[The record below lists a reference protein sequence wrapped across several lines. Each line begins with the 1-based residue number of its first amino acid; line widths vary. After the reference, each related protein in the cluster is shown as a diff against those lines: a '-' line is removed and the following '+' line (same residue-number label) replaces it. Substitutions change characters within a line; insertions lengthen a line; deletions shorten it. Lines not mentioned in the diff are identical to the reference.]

1 MGLALSAPA
10 MNNNPESRAFAP
22 SYPGADHTGQSGQ
35 VEPAQMDDD
44 DDDDTAST
52 GEDSA
57 IGAAVPCNPSD
68 MWQDLSKVAK
78 WRAEGSNTGTTGNTY
93 YRTGSD
99 DFLHTNGTHSSGA
112 LGYHARPGLDSYRP
126 VQNGF
131 LNRETVSS
139 LVARYAQRF
148 HPYLPLVPS
157 RYFDPAAL
165 DAFATSEQH
174 LLTAVLT
181 VASKDL
187 VNMPHVHEVCATYM
201 VDLISGI
208 SRGAECDVDAVE
220 GLLIIAEWEPQG
232 LLPRIEDVGR
242 GDEDR
247 AAWMHVGIAIRA
259 GYYLGLDKTSFRD
272 DATVE
277 SESYKR
283 KRLAWT
289 CCYISDRLI
298 SVRIGRAFWSRG
310 PGPTADFE
318 ASDFPSLISG
328 ASTDDDYAQI
338 LLATMKLTQLYGNV
352 HEVLYTGMRTSYQR
366 MLTGDYVKYVDD
378 FRKDIQHWYDK
389 WKTLNCKSKI
399 TSIGQRSAMA
409 DSISGI
415 RFLAY

>member
-1 MGLALSAPA
+1 MKNDS
-10 MNNNPESRAFAP
+10 NNNNHAESRSFAT
-22 SYPGADHTGQSGQ
+22 SYVGPNHAGQTDH
-35 VEPAQMDDD
+35 VEATHMDG
-44 DDDDTAST
+44 DDTAST
-52 GEDSA
+52 ADSP

-78 WRAEGSNTGTTGNTY
+78 YRSEGSTAAAAGNAY
-93 YRTGSD
+93 YRGASGNVV
-99 DFLHTNGTHSSGA
+99 HGNGTHGTGTHGY
-112 LGYHARPGLDSYRP
+112 LGTSGLDSYRP
-126 VQNGF
+126 VQDGF
-131 LNRETVSS
+131 LSRETVSN

-165 DAFATSEQH
+165 DAFATSEKH

-187 VNMPHVHEVCATYM
+187 VNMPRIHEVCATYM
-201 VDLISGI
+201 VDLISAI
-208 SRGAECDVDAVE
+208 SRGGECDVDAVE
-220 GLLIIAEWEPQG
+220 ALLIIAEWEPQG
-232 LLPRIEDVGR
+232 LLPRIEEVGR

-259 GYYLGLDKTSFRD
+259 GYFLGLDKTSFRD
-272 DATVE
+272 DATAE

-318 ASDFPSLISG
+318 AGDFPSLKSE
-328 ASTDDDYAQI
+328 ASADDDYAKI

-378 FRKDIQHWYDK
+378 FRKDIRHWYDK
-389 WKTLNCKSKI
+389 WKTLNCEFDLLCSGDI
-399 TSIGQRSAMA
+399 L
-409 DSISGI
+409 DS
-415 RFLAY
+415 